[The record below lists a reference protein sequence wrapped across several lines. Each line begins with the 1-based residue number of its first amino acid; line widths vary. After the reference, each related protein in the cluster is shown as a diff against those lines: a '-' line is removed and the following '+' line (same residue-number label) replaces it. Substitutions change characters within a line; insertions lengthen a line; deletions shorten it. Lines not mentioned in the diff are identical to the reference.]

1 MDVGSIRLG
10 YYGERHGAVPAQG
23 PPSEGAVVID
33 RPEGTV
39 AFAI

>member
-1 MDVGSIRLG
+1 MDVGFIRLG
-10 YYGERHGAVPAQG
+10 IWGAAWRG
-23 PPSEGAVVID
+23 ACSRPSEGAVVID